1 MDVKKMELDK
11 KLTLSV
17 EEASELS
24 GIGLNTIRRMM
35 ENPDYDMVL
44 WIGKKR
50 RIKRGAL
57 EKVINEAT
65 FIDD

>member
-1 MDVKKMELDK
+1 MDVKKMQLDK

-50 RIKRGAL
+50 RIKREAL

-65 FIDD
+65 FFDD

>member
-1 MDVKKMELDK
+1 MQK
-11 KLTLSV
+11 
-17 EEASELS
+17 LS

-50 RIKRGAL
+50 RIKREAL
-57 EKVINEAT
+57 EKSC
-65 FIDD
+65 D